1 MNVVILTPD
10 RVGSTLLQRLIT
22 IYMQFHEFDQPVI
35 NLHELT
41 NGLMRYYSPL
51 FNCEVL
57 GKNETDRWGYHQ
69 TLPEIRDLLS
79 SVDHYKTS
87 RLAQYHIKN
96 RQDSIGDQLPFY
108 QYLNDNFF
116 VISAQR
122 ENLLEH
128 ALSWC
133 IFVASRQLNVYTA
146 QEKFQ
151 HFAEIYQHRIRV
163 EQQNLLRYL
172 DSYVEYLDWVDRHFH
187 VNSYFIYDQHMQNLE
202 SYILGLPVFQ
212 SQPRRLSWHSNF
224 GIKFED
230 WNRCHYL
237 LSDMSGV
244 SAQLPQ
250 QQLRLGTD
258 QPWDLD
264 SLELRPQQQ
273 YSVREVIGNLGRRDQ
288 EFLRDHGVRYKTAEQ
303 AIDELIVN
311 KILVTGVP
319 IKLQTMMEKRLLIE
333 NFADVVGWYNDW
345 VERRGHGQPY
355 TETAL
360 LESAARELRQYHAT
374 VALHAPEKDVV
385 PHESPHLTSDPE
397 QG

>member
-1 MNVVILTPD
+1 
-10 RVGSTLLQRLIT
+10 
-22 IYMQFHEFDQPVI
+22 MQFHEFDQPVI

-41 NGLMRYYSPL
+41 NGLMRYYSPV

-133 IFVASRQLNVYTA
+133 IFVVSRQLNVYTA
-146 QEKFQ
+146 AEKFQ
-151 HFAEIYQHRIRV
+151 HYADIYQHRITVDRA
-163 EQQNLLRYL
+163 NLWRYL
-172 DSYVEYLDWVDRHFH
+172 DNYVEYLDWVNRHFH
-187 VNSYFIYDQHMQNLE
+187 VNSYFVYDQHMGNLE
-202 SYILGLPVFQ
+202 KYILDLPIFNSHAKKLTWQ
-212 SQPRRLSWHSNF
+212 D
-224 GIKFED
+224 KFDIDFAD

-237 LSDMSGV
+237 CSDMSGI
-244 SAQLPQ
+244 STQLDPAQLKIGYNDCRGLESIELAPAKS
-250 QQLRLGTD
+250 LSVTD
-258 QPWDLD
+258 
-264 SLELRPQQQ
+264 
-273 YSVREVIGNLGRRDQ
+273 VIKTLGRQDQ
-288 EFLRDHGVRYKTAEQ
+288 IFLRDHGVEYKRSSQ
-303 AIDELIVN
+303 HLHELVEN

-319 IKLQTMMEKRLLIE
+319 IKLQTMMEKRLLIR
-333 NFADVVGWYNDW
+333 NFAETVGWYNEW
-345 VERRGHGQPY
+345 VERRGVGKPY
-355 TETAL
+355 TDTAL
-360 LESAARELRQYHAT
+360 VESAARELRQYHSVPLLDA
-374 VALHAPEKDVV
+374 AEKADA
-385 PHESPHLTSDPE
+385 PHESPHLTNDH
-397 QG
+397 QQD